1 MAIRLTKND
10 KKPPSM
16 SNAPSLQ
23 NAEQDPTFGI
33 DIADPGDLSEDLGG
47 EKAQPEKR
55 KKRRRHDD
63 DDLEGRYMD
72 SLNRCEVREDS
83 KKQEERPT
91 KRQKLG
97 TEASL
102 QTLPEVES
110 ESKSGESLGN
120 VQGALHH
127 EKPQHET
134 LASSEKDASQE
145 NELQKASRTVFLANV
160 STETI
165 KSNSSRKTL
174 INHLESFVS
183 SLPMREIAHKIESL
197 RFRSTA
203 FSSNGLRKK
212 AAFVRK
218 ELMDSTTKST
228 NAYAVYS
235 TLLAAKEAVIKLNGT
250 VVLDRHL
257 RVDGLAHP
265 AKVDHRRCVFVGNL
279 TFVDDETKINEGAG
293 EGNQKPIRK
302 GKEPADAEEGLW
314 RLFSKAGSVE
324 NVRVIR
330 DRSTRVGKGFAYVQ
344 FQVHHTNRKLFA
356 L

>member
-1 MAIRLTKND
+1 MTETATK
-10 KKPPSM
+10 PLSL
-16 SNAPSLQ
+16 SNAPALK
-23 NAEQDPTFGI
+23 NAEQDATAFGI
-33 DIADPGDLSEDLGG
+33 DIADPGKLSEDLGG
-47 EKAQPEKR
+47 KKAQLGKR

-72 SLNRCEVREDS
+72 SLNRGEVREDL
-83 KKQEERPT
+83 KKQEDRST
-91 KRQKLG
+91 KRQKLKN
-97 TEASL
+97 EFSA
-102 QTLPEVES
+102 QNIQEVES
-110 ESKSGESLGN
+110 ELKSGESPNNL
-120 VQGALHH
+120 QGALHH
-127 EKPQHET
+127 EMPQHET
-134 LASSEKDASQE
+134 LASSKKDDSQE
-145 NELQKASRTVFLANV
+145 DELEKASRTVFLANV

-165 KSNSSRKTL
+165 KSKSARKTL

-183 SLPMREIAHKIESL
+183 TLPKGEIAHKIESL

-203 FSSNGLRKK
+203 FSSNGLPKK
-212 AAFVRK
+212 AAFAKK

-235 TLLAAKEAVIKLNGT
+235 TPLAAKEAVIKLNGT

-279 TFVDDETKINEGAG
+279 TFVDDETKINEAAD
-293 EGNQKPIRK
+293 EENQKPIRK

-314 RLFSKAGSVE
+314 RLFGKAGSVE
-324 NVRVIR
+324 SVRVIR

-344 FQVHHTNRKLFA
+344 FKVLR
-356 L
+356 

>member
-1 MAIRLTKND
+1 MRLTNTAA
-10 KKPPSM
+10 KPLSLP
-16 SNAPSLQ
+16 NAPALK
-23 NAEQDPTFGI
+23 NAEKVSTAYGI
-33 DIADPGDLSEDLGG
+33 DIANPGDLSEDLGG
-47 EKAQPEKR
+47 EKAQSGKR
-55 KKRRRHDD
+55 KKRRRNDD
-63 DDLEGRYMD
+63 DDLEGRYINR
-72 SLNRCEVREDS
+72 LNHGEFREDL
-83 KKQEERPT
+83 KKQEGRSP
-91 KRQKLG
+91 KRQKL
-97 TEASL
+97 L
-102 QTLPEVES
+102 NEVSAQSPQELES
-110 ESKSGESLGN
+110 ESKSGEGLEN
-120 VQGALHH
+120 VQGALRH

-134 LASSEKDASQE
+134 LASSEKNASQE
-145 NELQKASRTVFLANV
+145 DELEKASRTVFLANV

-165 KSNSSRKTL
+165 KSKSARKAL

-183 SLPMREIAHKIESL
+183 TLPKWPIAHKIESL

-203 FSSNGLRKK
+203 FSSNQLPKK

-218 ELMDSTTKST
+218 ELMESTTKST

-235 TLLAAKEAVIKLNGT
+235 TPLAAKEAVIKLNGT

-279 TFVDDETKINEGAG
+279 TFVDDETKINETADQ
-293 EGNQKPIRK
+293 ENQKPIRK

-324 NVRVIR
+324 SVRVIR

-344 FQVHHTNRKLFA
+344 FKVLREPFSV
-356 L
+356 